1 MTQVATNTAAV
12 RSSEVA
18 ESAETVAAADGATN
32 TREPRPLY
40 MPVFVSREELFFW
53 TQAWQEGERESAAA
67 REAGEVVE
75 FDSATDLLKWLL
87 SDED

>member
-1 MTQVATNTAAV
+1 MSPTPTATNAGPVPVRDAATNTIEPV
-12 RSSEVA
+12 STRIPLFVA
-18 ESAETVAAADGATN
+18 RD
-32 TREPRPLY
+32 
-40 MPVFVSREELFFW
+40 ELFFW
-53 TQAWQEGERESAAA
+53 TRAWQEGERDSAEA